1 MQVQQALDIRVAEW
15 FIYNRSSGKWVCK
28 GDWRALTL
36 DKAAERLEELWSYPD
51 KLSREDSVLKLKM
64 IKNLGADSSG
74 IDKLKRSTKEKDG
87 RLDWDAVYSELKS
100 KLGIKFYIGAG
111 KTRFVYTVDSE
122 KQVEPVTYESSDSI
136 YDALYSNDEIWREL
150 RDYYASSEQLEPF
163 KSRLTFSDFVKT
175 LIRDQLLPDPEAKL
189 AKEPVTLSWDA
200 NEYAFK
206 KIDIS
211 KIVPGPTPTWDEF
224 TSRLDYP
231 ELFMAW
237 VWSAVEPTNT
247 VRQVCWIR
255 GGGQDGKSAVQKAL
269 EHVIGKQ
276 QSYSMKRQDLDSQFF
291 LGSVYGKLLITYPDC
306 GYLNLLKHDFIN
318 QITGGDSSSVE
329 KKGEQAK
336 SGTLKAKMLVHS
348 NKDPRINPESR
359 FQTTR
364 LLRLIL
370 KETRIRDAG
379 FEQRLKDEVWAFLA
393 KCQPMFEAH
402 AAPGRDNIAIS
413 DTVFA
418 QMVQACSGGN
428 YLVMKHFER
437 QNVEYGSDFVCP
449 YPDVSK
455 RLHDFQAEQCL
466 SKDELFY
473 VKEEWLEVLR
483 EKGIDSPVSIET
495 DDGEIIGYRGFRLK
509 GG

>member
-211 KIVPGPTPTWDEF
+211 KIVPGPTPTYVVAG
-224 TSRLDYP
+224 R
-231 ELFMAW
+231 MA
-237 VWSAVEPTNT
+237 
-247 VRQVCWIR
+247 
-255 GGGQDGKSAVQKAL
+255 KAL
-269 EHVIGKQ
+269 C
-276 QSYSMKRQDLDSQFF
+276 R
-291 LGSVYGKLLITYPDC
+291 
-306 GYLNLLKHDFIN
+306 
-318 QITGGDSSSVE
+318 
-329 KKGEQAK
+329 
-336 SGTLKAKMLVHS
+336 
-348 NKDPRINPESR
+348 
-359 FQTTR
+359 R
-364 LLRLIL
+364 L
-370 KETRIRDAG
+370 
-379 FEQRLKDEVWAFLA
+379 
-393 KCQPMFEAH
+393 
-402 AAPGRDNIAIS
+402 
-413 DTVFA
+413 
-418 QMVQACSGGN
+418 
-428 YLVMKHFER
+428 
-437 QNVEYGSDFVCP
+437 
-449 YPDVSK
+449 
-455 RLHDFQAEQCL
+455 
-466 SKDELFY
+466 
-473 VKEEWLEVLR
+473 
-483 EKGIDSPVSIET
+483 
-495 DDGEIIGYRGFRLK
+495 
-509 GG
+509 